1 MFISKKIF
9 SVMLAFSFLGS
20 FLYPMQGKKNLG
32 NKKENAKAEV
42 AKEISIQLSGLVCMR
57 LLPSKNINKAQLA
70 ELIKSRVLHH
80 LAVYSVKSIKDKTLE
95 DFAKNLV
102 NEFLDETQVSLEV
115 VPQDLYMQEQLLKVT
130 KINENDKGALVLAV
144 KNVFNDANKPSKAYM
159 KVKRVGNVV
168 LAAVGFAFYWVV
180 FSFIYQGLGSF
191 DSLPKFTRVL
201 FSCVIPLIAI
211 YLTSK
216 IYQVMPDCIKPSKN
230 ISKAWNGEEEKDK
243 K

>member
-9 SVMLAFSFLGS
+9 SLILAVTLAIPFV
-20 FLYPMQGKKNLG
+20 YPMEG
-32 NKKENAKAEV
+32 NDKDKIAES
-42 AKEISIQLSGLVCMR
+42 ISTQLSELVCMR
-57 LLPSKNINKAQLA
+57 LLPNKNIDKTQLA
-70 ELIKSRVLHH
+70 ELIKDRVLSH
-80 LAVYSVKSIKDKTLE
+80 LAVYQVKNVKDKVLE

-115 VPQDLYMQEQLLKVT
+115 APNDLYMQEQLLKVA
-130 KINENDKGALVLAV
+130 KINENDKGALALAV
-144 KNVFNDANKPSKAYM
+144 KNVFNDANQPSKTYV
-159 KVKRVGNVV
+159 KVRRVGNVV
-168 LAAVGFAFYWVV
+168 LAVVGTAFYWVV

-191 DSLPKFTRVL
+191 DSFPKFTRAL

-216 IYQVMPDCIKPSKN
+216 VYQVMPDCIKPSKN
-230 ISKAWNGEEEKDK
+230 ISKAWNGVEEKDK